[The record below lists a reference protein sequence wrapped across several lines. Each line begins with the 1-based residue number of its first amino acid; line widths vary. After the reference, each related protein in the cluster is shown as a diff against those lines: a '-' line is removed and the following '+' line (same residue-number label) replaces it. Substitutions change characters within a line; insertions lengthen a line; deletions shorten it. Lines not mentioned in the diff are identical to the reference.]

1 MKSLKIAL
9 FQKMSD
15 LSSISKSI
23 MNTQVIFSSKLVL
36 INKMLI
42 KVQNLSI
49 FKKLPELLS
58 NTSRTT
64 MNSQVIRGYK
74 VVLLNKVLK

>member
-1 MKSLKIAL
+1 MKSLKLAL
-9 FQKMSD
+9 FQQMSD

-23 MNTQVIFSSKLVL
+23 MNTQVIFSSKLV
-36 INKMLI
+36 NKMLI

-74 VVLLNKVLK
+74 VVLLNKVLKIN

>member
-9 FQKMSD
+9 FQQMSD

-23 MNTQVIFSSKLVL
+23 MNTQVIFSSKLV
-36 INKMLI
+36 NKMLI

-58 NTSRTT
+58 NTSRRT

-74 VVLLNKVLK
+74 VVLLNKVLKIN

>member
-9 FQKMSD
+9 FQQMSD

-49 FKKLPELLS
+49 FKKLSELLS

>member
-9 FQKMSD
+9 FQQMSD

-23 MNTQVIFSSKLVL
+23 MNTQVIFSSKLV
-36 INKMLI
+36 NKMLI

-58 NTSRTT
+58 NTSRAT